1 MFQVRYR
8 RVHCRR
14 VLCRGGAALAAG
26 PLSLFLLFPASPAP
40 GQPDGRPRA
49 RDIGLSPGVL
59 PPGPENAITD
69 VPGVLVGQ
77 VTIIEGEQV
86 RTGVTAILPHGG
98 NLFQQKVPGAVHIG
112 NAFGKLAGST
122 QVVELGTIE
131 TPIVLTNTLSVWDA
145 ARAIVSHVLGLHGN
159 QEVRSVNPLV
169 GETNDGYLNDIRGR
183 HVQESHVL
191 EAIRTAASGPVAEGS
206 VGAGTGTSA
215 FGWKGG
221 IGTSS
226 RRLPEALGGF
236 TVGALV
242 QSNYGGVL
250 VMDGI
255 PVGEELDRFYL
266 RDRLR
271 GGGGSGGEG
280 GAEAGGDSG
289 ENPDGS
295 IMMVLGTDA
304 PIRSPGLTRLARRA
318 MLGLARTGATS
329 SHGSGDFVIAFSS
342 AESLRS
348 PFRSDSAVESGEVLR
363 GDRLSPL
370 FQAAI
375 EATEEAV
382 YNSMLQA
389 TTVTGRNGHTRE
401 ALPLEDLL
409 EAGRKYNRLHPPGE
423 SR

>member
-1 MFQVRYR
+1 MKH
-8 RVHCRR
+8 VHRIPA
-14 VLCRGGAALAAG
+14 VLATCLLAA
-26 PLSLFLLFPASPAP
+26 PLAL
-40 GQPDGRPRA
+40 GQGESRPRA

-59 PPGPENAITD
+59 DPGPLNAITD

-77 VTIIEGEQV
+77 VTLMEGDHI
-86 RTGVTAILPHGG
+86 RTGVTAIVPHAG
-98 NLFQQKVPGAVHIG
+98 NIFQAKVPGAVHIG

-131 TPIVLTNTLSVWDA
+131 TPVVLTNTLSVWDA
-145 ARAIVSHVLGLHGN
+145 ARAVVTYTLGLPGN
-159 QEVRSVNPLV
+159 ENVRSVNPLV
-169 GETNDGYLNDIRGR
+169 GETNDGFLNNIRGL
-183 HVQESHVL
+183 HVKENHVL
-191 EAIRTAASGPVAEGS
+191 EAIRTASAGPVAEGA

-226 RRLPEALGGF
+226 RRLPESLGGY
-236 TVGALV
+236 TLGALV

-255 PVGEELDRFYL
+255 PVGEELDRYYL
-266 RDRLR
+266 RDQLR
-271 GGGGSGGEG
+271 GGD
-280 GAEAGGDSG
+280 GAADGDSLD
-289 ENPDGS
+289 NPDGS
-295 IMMVLGTDA
+295 IMMVVATDA
-304 PIRSPGLTRLARRA
+304 PIRSLGLTRLARRV

-342 AESLRS
+342 AESLRTG
-348 PFRSDSAVESGEVLR
+348 FRSESPVDEGAILR

-382 YNSMLQA
+382 YNSMLRA
-389 TTVTGRNGHTRE
+389 TTVVGKNGNTRE
-401 ALPLEDLL
+401 AISIEDLL
-409 EAGRKYNRLHPPGE
+409 EVGAKYNRLHPPGG

>member
-1 MFQVRYR
+1 MKHAHRT
-8 RVHCRR
+8 
-14 VLCRGGAALAAG
+14 LALLAACLLAA
-26 PLSLFLLFPASPAP
+26 PLAL
-40 GQPDGRPRA
+40 GQDDSRPRA

-59 PPGPENAITD
+59 DPGPHNAITD
-69 VPGVLVGQ
+69 VPGVLVGH
-77 VTIIEGEQV
+77 TTLIEGDHI

-98 NLFQQKVPGAVHIG
+98 NIFQEKVPGAVHIG

-145 ARAIVSHVLGLHGN
+145 ARAVVTYVLDLPGN
-159 QEVRSVNPLV
+159 EDVRSVNPLV
-169 GETNDGYLNDIRGR
+169 GETNDGFLNNIRGL
-183 HVQESHVL
+183 HVKENHVL
-191 EAIRTAASGPVAEGS
+191 EAIRSASSGPVEEGA
-206 VGAGTGTSA
+206 VGSGTGTSA

-226 RRLPEALGGF
+226 RRLPESLGGY
-236 TVGALV
+236 TVGALI

-250 VMDGI
+250 IMDGI
-255 PVGEELDRFYL
+255 PVGEELDRYYL
-266 RDRLR
+266 RDQLR
-271 GGGGSGGEG
+271 GND
-280 GAEAGGDSG
+280 AAAGGDSLD
-289 ENPDGS
+289 NPDGS
-295 IMMVLGTDA
+295 IMMVVATDA
-304 PIRSPGLTRLARRA
+304 PIRSLGLTRLARRV

-342 AESLRS
+342 AESLRTG
-348 PFRSDSAVESGEVLR
+348 FRSDSAVEPGAVLR

-382 YNSMLQA
+382 YNSMLKA
-389 TTVTGRNGHTRE
+389 TTVVGKNGNTRE
-401 ALPLEDLL
+401 AISIEDLL
-409 EAGRKYNRLHPPGE
+409 EVGRKYNRLHPPGE

>member
-1 MFQVRYR
+1 MKQAHRIPA
-8 RVHCRR
+8 
-14 VLCRGGAALAAG
+14 VLAICLLAA
-26 PLSLFLLFPASPAP
+26 PLAL
-40 GQPDGRPRA
+40 GQGESRPRA

-59 PPGPENAITD
+59 DPGPHNAITD

-77 VTIIEGEQV
+77 VTLTEGDHI
-86 RTGVTAILPHGG
+86 RTGVTAILPHAG
-98 NLFQQKVPGAVHIG
+98 NVFQEKVPGAVHIG

-131 TPIVLTNTLSVWDA
+131 TPVVLTNTLSVWDA
-145 ARAIVSHVLGLHGN
+145 ARAVVTYTLGLPGN
-159 QEVRSVNPLV
+159 ENVRSVNPLV
-169 GETNDGYLNDIRGR
+169 GETNDGFLNNIRGL
-183 HVQESHVL
+183 HVKESHVL
-191 EAIRTAASGPVAEGS
+191 EAIRTASAGPVAEGA

-226 RRLPEALGGF
+226 RRLPETLGGY
-236 TVGALV
+236 TVGALI

-255 PVGEELDRFYL
+255 PVGEELDRYYL
-266 RDRLR
+266 RDQLR
-271 GGGGSGGEG
+271 GGD
-280 GAEAGGDSG
+280 GAADDDSLD
-289 ENPDGS
+289 NPDGS
-295 IMMVLGTDA
+295 IMMVVATDA
-304 PIRSPGLTRLARRA
+304 PIRSLGLTRLARRV

-342 AESLRS
+342 AESLRTG
-348 PFRSDSAVESGEVLR
+348 FRSDSPVDEGAVLR

-382 YNSMLQA
+382 YNSMLKA
-389 TTVTGRNGHTRE
+389 TTVVGKNGNTRE
-401 ALPLEDLL
+401 AISIEAVLEVG
-409 EAGRKYNRLHPPGE
+409 AKYNRLHPPGG

>member
-1 MFQVRYR
+1 MKQVHRI
-8 RVHCRR
+8 VACLA
-14 VLCRGGAALAAG
+14 VALLAA
-26 PLSLFLLFPASPAP
+26 PLAP
-40 GQPDGRPRA
+40 GQDDSRPRA

-59 PPGPENAITD
+59 DPGPHNAITD

-77 VTIIEGEQV
+77 VTLMEGDHI
-86 RTGVTAILPHGG
+86 RTGVTAILPHAG
-98 NLFQQKVPGAVHIG
+98 NIFQEKVPGAVHIG

-131 TPIVLTNTLSVWDA
+131 TPVVLTNTLSVWDA
-145 ARAIVSHVLGLHGN
+145 ARAVVTYTLGLPGN
-159 QEVRSVNPLV
+159 ENVRSVNPLV
-169 GETNDGYLNDIRGR
+169 GETNDGFLNNIRGL
-183 HVQESHVL
+183 HVKESHVL
-191 EAIRTAASGPVAEGS
+191 EAIRTASAGPVAEGA

-226 RRLPEALGGF
+226 RRLPDSLGGY
-236 TVGALV
+236 TVGALI

-255 PVGEELDRFYL
+255 PVGEELDRYYL
-266 RDRLR
+266 RDQLR
-271 GGGGSGGEG
+271 GNDNAG
-280 GAEAGGDSG
+280 GGDSLD
-289 ENPDGS
+289 NPDGS
-295 IMMVLGTDA
+295 IMMVVATDA
-304 PIRSPGLTRLARRA
+304 PIRSLGLTRLARRV

-342 AESLRS
+342 AESLRTG
-348 PFRSDSAVESGEVLR
+348 FRSDSPVDEGAVLR

-382 YNSMLQA
+382 YNSMLKA
-389 TTVTGRNGHTRE
+389 TTVVGKNGNTRE
-401 ALPLEDLL
+401 AISIEDLL
-409 EAGRKYNRLHPPGE
+409 EVGRKYNRLHPPGG

>member
-1 MFQVRYR
+1 MKQAHRILALLAT
-8 RVHCRR
+8 C
-14 VLCRGGAALAAG
+14 LLAA
-26 PLSLFLLFPASPAP
+26 PLVP
-40 GQPDGRPRA
+40 GQDDSRPRA

-59 PPGPENAITD
+59 DPGPHNAITD

-77 VTIIEGEQV
+77 VTLMEGDHI
-86 RTGVTAILPHGG
+86 RTGVTAILPHAG
-98 NLFQQKVPGAVHIG
+98 NVFQEKVPGAVHIG

-131 TPIVLTNTLSVWDA
+131 TPVVLTNTLSVWDA
-145 ARAIVSHVLGLHGN
+145 ARAVVTYTLGLPGN
-159 QEVRSVNPLV
+159 ENVRSVNPLV
-169 GETNDGYLNDIRGR
+169 GETNDGFLNNIRGL
-183 HVQESHVL
+183 HVKESHVL
-191 EAIRTAASGPVAEGS
+191 EAIRTASPGPVAEGA

-226 RRLPEALGGF
+226 RRLPDTLGGY
-236 TVGALV
+236 TVGALI

-255 PVGEELDRFYL
+255 PVGEELDRYYL
-266 RDRLR
+266 RDQLR
-271 GGGGSGGEG
+271 GDDAG
-280 GAEAGGDSG
+280 GGDSLD
-289 ENPDGS
+289 NPDGS
-295 IMMVLGTDA
+295 IMMVVATDA
-304 PIRSPGLTRLARRA
+304 PIRSLGLTRLARRV

-342 AESLRS
+342 AESLRTG
-348 PFRSDSAVESGEVLR
+348 FRSDSPVDEGAVLR

-382 YNSMLQA
+382 YNSMLKA
-389 TTVTGRNGHTRE
+389 TTVVGKNGNTRE
-401 ALPLEDLL
+401 AISIDDLL
-409 EAGRKYNRLHPPGE
+409 EVGAKYNRLHPPGG

>member
-1 MFQVRYR
+1 MKQVHRI
-8 RVHCRR
+8 VACLA
-14 VLCRGGAALAAG
+14 VALLAA
-26 PLSLFLLFPASPAP
+26 PLAP
-40 GQPDGRPRA
+40 GQDDSRPRA

-59 PPGPENAITD
+59 DPGPHNAITD

-77 VTIIEGEQV
+77 VTLMEGDHI
-86 RTGVTAILPHGG
+86 RTGVTAILPHAG
-98 NLFQQKVPGAVHIG
+98 NIFQEKVPGAVHIG

-122 QVVELGTIE
+122 QVVELGAIE
-131 TPIVLTNTLSVWDA
+131 TPVVLTNTLSVWDA
-145 ARAIVSHVLGLHGN
+145 ARAVVTYTLGLPGN
-159 QEVRSVNPLV
+159 ENVRSVNPLV
-169 GETNDGYLNDIRGR
+169 GETNDGFLNNIRGL
-183 HVQESHVL
+183 HVKESHVL
-191 EAIRTAASGPVAEGS
+191 EAIRTASPGPVAEGA

-226 RRLPEALGGF
+226 RRLPDSLGGY
-236 TVGALV
+236 TVGALI

-255 PVGEELDRFYL
+255 PVGEELDRYYL
-266 RDRLR
+266 RDQLR
-271 GGGGSGGEG
+271 GGA
-280 GAEAGGDSG
+280 GAGGGDSLD
-289 ENPDGS
+289 NPDGS
-295 IMMVLGTDA
+295 IMMVVATDA
-304 PIRSPGLTRLARRA
+304 PIRSLGLTRLARRV

-342 AESLRS
+342 AESLRTG
-348 PFRSDSAVESGEVLR
+348 FRSDSPVDAGAVLR

-382 YNSMLQA
+382 YNSMLKA
-389 TTVTGRNGHTRE
+389 TTVVGKNGNTRE
-401 ALPLEDLL
+401 AISIEDLL
-409 EAGRKYNRLHPPGE
+409 EVGAKYNRLHPPGG

>member
-1 MFQVRYR
+1 MKHVQRTLA
-8 RVHCRR
+8 
-14 VLCRGGAALAAG
+14 VLATALFAA
-26 PLSLFLLFPASPAP
+26 PLVL
-40 GQPDGRPRA
+40 GQDDSRPRA

-59 PPGPENAITD
+59 DPGPHNAITD

-77 VTIIEGEQV
+77 VTLMEGDHI
-86 RTGVTAILPHGG
+86 RTGVTAILPHAG
-98 NLFQQKVPGAVHIG
+98 NIFQEKVPGAVHIG

-145 ARAIVSHVLGLHGN
+145 ARAVVTYTLGLSGN
-159 QEVRSVNPLV
+159 EDVRSVNPLV
-169 GETNDGYLNDIRGR
+169 GETNDGFLNNIRGL
-183 HVQESHVL
+183 HVKESHVH
-191 EAIRTAASGPVAEGS
+191 EAIRGASSGAVEEGA
-206 VGAGTGTSA
+206 VGSGTGTSA

-226 RRLPEALGGF
+226 RRLPERLGGY
-236 TVGALV
+236 TVGALI
-242 QSNYGGVL
+242 QSNYGGGL

-255 PVGEELDRFYL
+255 PVGEELDRYYL
-266 RDRLR
+266 RDQLR
-271 GGGGSGGEG
+271 GGD
-280 GAEAGGDSG
+280 GAAGDDALD
-289 ENPDGS
+289 NPDGS
-295 IMMVLGTDA
+295 IMMVVATDA
-304 PIRSPGLTRLARRA
+304 PIRSLGLTRLARRV

-342 AESLRS
+342 AESLRTG
-348 PFRSDSAVESGEVLR
+348 FRSDSPVDEGAVLR

-382 YNSMLQA
+382 YNSILKA
-389 TTVTGRNGHTRE
+389 TTVVGKNGNTRE
-401 ALPLEDLL
+401 AISIEDLL
-409 EAGRKYNRLHPPGE
+409 EVGAKYNRLHPPGG

>member
-1 MFQVRYR
+1 MPT
-8 RVHCRR
+8 
-14 VLCRGGAALAAG
+14 
-26 PLSLFLLFPASPAP
+26 PLSLPNSPAVLPALLAVASAGFLLTSAAAA
-40 GQPDGRPRA
+40 GQPNTRPRA
-49 RDIGLSPGVL
+49 RDIGLAPGVL
-59 PPGPENAITD
+59 PTGPENAITD

-77 VTIIEGEQV
+77 VTLHEGESA
-86 RTGVTAILPHGG
+86 RTGVTAILPHDR
-98 NLFQQKVPGAVHIG
+98 NLFQEKVPGAVHIG

-145 ARAIVSHVLGLHGN
+145 ARAVVTHILGLPGN
-159 QEVRSVNPLV
+159 EDIRSVNPLV

-183 HVQESHVL
+183 RVREEHVL
-191 EAIRTAASGPVAEGS
+191 RAIAEASSGPVAEGS

-226 RRLPEALGGF
+226 RRLPESLGGY

-250 VMDGI
+250 LMDGL
-255 PVGEELDRFYL
+255 PVGEELDRYYL
-266 RDRLR
+266 R
-271 GGGGSGGEG
+271 
-280 GAEAGGDSG
+280 GALSRADAGGRGAVEPEDEVEYAE

-295 IMMVLGTDA
+295 IMMVLATDA

-329 SHGSGDFVIAFSS
+329 SHGSGDFVIAFSAAPSLVS
-342 AESLRS
+342 AFESES
-348 PFRSDSAVESGEVLR
+348 PLETGGVLR

-375 EATEEAV
+375 ESTEEAV
-382 YNSMLQA
+382 YNSMLRA

-401 ALPLEDLL
+401 AIPIEEVL
-409 EAGRKYNRLHPPGE
+409 AVGRKYNRLHPPNPP
-423 SR
+423 R

>member
-1 MFQVRYR
+1 MKHVQRTLA
-8 RVHCRR
+8 
-14 VLCRGGAALAAG
+14 VLATALFAA
-26 PLSLFLLFPASPAP
+26 PLVL
-40 GQPDGRPRA
+40 GQDDSRPRA

-59 PPGPENAITD
+59 DPGPHNAITD

-77 VTIIEGEQV
+77 VTLMEGDHI
-86 RTGVTAILPHGG
+86 RTGVTAILPHAG
-98 NLFQQKVPGAVHIG
+98 NIFQEKVPGAVHIG

-145 ARAIVSHVLGLHGN
+145 ARAVVTYTLGLSGN
-159 QEVRSVNPLV
+159 EDVRSVNPLV
-169 GETNDGYLNDIRGR
+169 GETNDGFLNNIRGL
-183 HVQESHVL
+183 HVKESHVH
-191 EAIRTAASGPVAEGS
+191 EAIRGASSGAVEEGAEGS
-206 VGAGTGTSA
+206 GTGTSA

-226 RRLPEALGGF
+226 RRLPERLGGY
-236 TVGALV
+236 TVGALI

-255 PVGEELDRFYL
+255 PVGEELDRYYL
-266 RDRLR
+266 RDQLR
-271 GGGGSGGEG
+271 GGD
-280 GAEAGGDSG
+280 GAAGDDALD
-289 ENPDGS
+289 NPDGS
-295 IMMVLGTDA
+295 IMMVVATDA
-304 PIRSPGLTRLARRA
+304 PIRSLGLTRLARRV

-342 AESLRS
+342 AESLRTG
-348 PFRSDSAVESGEVLR
+348 FRSDSPVDEGAVLR

-382 YNSMLQA
+382 YNSMLKA
-389 TTVTGRNGHTRE
+389 TTVVGKNGNTRE
-401 ALPLEDLL
+401 AISIEDLL
-409 EAGRKYNRLHPPGE
+409 EVGAKYNRLHPPGG

>member
-1 MFQVRYR
+1 MKHVQRTSA
-8 RVHCRR
+8 
-14 VLCRGGAALAAG
+14 VLAICLLAA
-26 PLSLFLLFPASPAP
+26 PLVL
-40 GQPDGRPRA
+40 GQGDSRPRA

-59 PPGPENAITD
+59 DPGPHNAITD

-77 VTIIEGEQV
+77 VTVMEGDHI
-86 RTGVTAILPHGG
+86 RTGVTAILPHAG
-98 NLFQQKVPGAVHIG
+98 NIFQEKVPGAVHIG

-131 TPIVLTNTLSVWDA
+131 TPVVLTNTLSVWDA
-145 ARAIVSHVLGLHGN
+145 ARAVVTYTLDLPGN
-159 QEVRSVNPLV
+159 EDVRSVNPLV
-169 GETNDGYLNDIRGR
+169 GETNDGFLNNIRGL
-183 HVQESHVL
+183 HVKESHVH
-191 EAIRTAASGPVAEGS
+191 EAIRSASPGPVEEGA

-226 RRLPEALGGF
+226 RRLPESLGGY
-236 TVGALV
+236 TVGALI

-255 PVGEELDRFYL
+255 PVGEELDRYYL
-266 RDRLR
+266 RDQLR
-271 GGGGSGGEG
+271 SGDD
-280 GAEAGGDSG
+280 AGGDSLD
-289 ENPDGS
+289 NPDGS
-295 IMMVLGTDA
+295 IMMVVATDA
-304 PIRSPGLTRLARRA
+304 PIRSLGLTRLARRV

-342 AESLRS
+342 SESLRTG
-348 PFRSDSAVESGEVLR
+348 FRSDSAVDEGAVLR

-382 YNSMLQA
+382 YNSMLKA
-389 TTVTGRNGHTRE
+389 TTVVGKNGNTRE
-401 ALPLEDLL
+401 AISIEDLL
-409 EAGRKYNRLHPPGE
+409 EVGAKYNRLHPPGG

>member
-1 MFQVRYR
+1 MKH
-8 RVHCRR
+8 VHRILA
-14 VLCRGGAALAAG
+14 VLAIALLAA
-26 PLSLFLLFPASPAP
+26 PLAL
-40 GQPDGRPRA
+40 GQDDSRPRA

-59 PPGPENAITD
+59 DPGPHNAITD

-77 VTIIEGEQV
+77 VTLMEGEHI
-86 RTGVTAILPHGG
+86 RTGVTAILPHAG
-98 NLFQQKVPGAVHIG
+98 NIFQEKVPGAVHIG

-131 TPIVLTNTLSVWDA
+131 TPVVLTNTLSVWDA
-145 ARAIVSHVLGLHGN
+145 ARAVVTYTLGLPGN
-159 QEVRSVNPLV
+159 ENVRSVNPLV
-169 GETNDGYLNDIRGR
+169 GETNDGFLNNIRGL
-183 HVQESHVL
+183 HVKESHVL
-191 EAIRTAASGPVAEGS
+191 EAIRTASAGPVAEGA

-226 RRLPEALGGF
+226 RRLPEGLGGY
-236 TVGALV
+236 TVGALI

-255 PVGEELDRFYL
+255 PVGEELDRYYL
-266 RDRLR
+266 RDQLR
-271 GGGGSGGEG
+271 GGAGAADGGSL
-280 GAEAGGDSG
+280 D
-289 ENPDGS
+289 NPDGS
-295 IMMVLGTDA
+295 IMMVVATDA
-304 PIRSPGLTRLARRA
+304 PIRSLGLTRLARRV

-342 AESLRS
+342 AESLRTG
-348 PFRSDSAVESGEVLR
+348 FRSDSPVDEGAVLR

-382 YNSMLQA
+382 YNSMLRA
-389 TTVTGRNGHTRE
+389 TTVVGKNGNTRE
-401 ALPLEDLL
+401 AISIEDLL
-409 EAGRKYNRLHPPGE
+409 EVGAKYNRLHPPGG

>member
-1 MFQVRYR
+1 MNN
-8 RVHCRR
+8 VHRI
-14 VLCRGGAALAAG
+14 LAAACAVSLVSA
-26 PLSLFLLFPASPAP
+26 PLAL
-40 GQPDGRPRA
+40 GQGDSRPRA

-59 PPGPENAITD
+59 DPGPENAITD

-77 VTIIEGEQV
+77 VTLVEGDHI

-98 NLFQQKVPGAVHIG
+98 NIFQDKVPGAVHVG

-145 ARAIVSHVLGLHGN
+145 GRAVVTYVLGVPGN
-159 QEVRSVNPLV
+159 EEVRSVNPLV

-183 HVQESHVL
+183 HVGEAHVL
-191 EAIRTAASGPVAEGS
+191 EAIRSASSGPVAEGA

-226 RRLPEALGGF
+226 RRLPASLGGY
-236 TVGALV
+236 TVGVLV

-250 VMDGI
+250 TMDGI
-255 PVGEELDRFYL
+255 PVGEELDRYYL
-266 RDRLR
+266 RDQLR
-271 GGGGSGGEG
+271 GAADDGGR
-280 GAEAGGDSG
+280 DSQD
-289 ENPDGS
+289 NPDGS
-295 IMMVLGTDA
+295 IMMVAATDA
-304 PIRSPGLTRLARRA
+304 PIRSAGLTRLARRV

-329 SHGSGDFVIAFSS
+329 SHGSGDFVIAFSA
-342 AESLRS
+342 AESLRTPFVTDS
-348 PFRSDSAVESGEVLR
+348 PTDDGGVLR
-363 GDRLSPL
+363 GERLSPL

-382 YNSMLQA
+382 YNSLLQA
-389 TTVTGRNGHTRE
+389 TTVTGRNGNTRE
-401 ALPLEDLL
+401 ALSIEDLL
-409 EAGRKYNRLHPPGE
+409 EVGRKYNRLHAPGG
-423 SR
+423 RR

>member
-1 MFQVRYR
+1 MKH
-8 RVHCRR
+8 VHRIP
-14 VLCRGGAALAAG
+14 AALATCLLAA
-26 PLSLFLLFPASPAP
+26 PLAL
-40 GQPDGRPRA
+40 GQGESRPRA

-59 PPGPENAITD
+59 DPGPLNAITD

-77 VTIIEGEQV
+77 VTLLEGDHI
-86 RTGVTAILPHGG
+86 RTGVTAILPHAG
-98 NLFQQKVPGAVHIG
+98 NVFQEKVPGAVHIG

-131 TPIVLTNTLSVWDA
+131 TPVVLTNTLSVWDA
-145 ARAIVSHVLGLHGN
+145 ARAVVTYTLGLPGN
-159 QEVRSVNPLV
+159 ENVRSVNPLV
-169 GETNDGYLNDIRGR
+169 GETNDGFLNDIRGL
-183 HVQESHVL
+183 HVKENHVL
-191 EAIRTAASGPVAEGS
+191 EAIRTASAGPVAEGA

-226 RRLPEALGGF
+226 RRLPESLGGY

-255 PVGEELDRFYL
+255 PVGEELDRYYL
-266 RDRLR
+266 RDQLR
-271 GGGGSGGEG
+271 GGD
-280 GAEAGGDSG
+280 GAADGDSLD
-289 ENPDGS
+289 NPDGS
-295 IMMVLGTDA
+295 IMMVVATDA
-304 PIRSPGLTRLARRA
+304 PIRSLGLTRLARRV

-342 AESLRS
+342 AESLRTG
-348 PFRSDSAVESGEVLR
+348 FRSESPVDDGAVLR

-382 YNSMLQA
+382 YNSMLKA
-389 TTVTGRNGHTRE
+389 TTVAGRNGNTRE
-401 ALPLEDLL
+401 AISIEDLL
-409 EAGRKYNRLHPPGE
+409 EVGAKYNRLHPPGG

>member
-1 MFQVRYR
+1 MKQVHRILA
-8 RVHCRR
+8 
-14 VLCRGGAALAAG
+14 VLAICLLAA
-26 PLSLFLLFPASPAP
+26 PLAL
-40 GQPDGRPRA
+40 GQGDSRPRA

-59 PPGPENAITD
+59 DPGPHNAITD
-69 VPGVLVGQ
+69 VPGILVGQ
-77 VTIIEGEQV
+77 VTLMEGDHI
-86 RTGVTAILPHGG
+86 RTGVTAILPHAG
-98 NLFQQKVPGAVHIG
+98 NVFQEKVPGAVHIE

-131 TPIVLTNTLSVWDA
+131 TPVVLTNTLSVWDA
-145 ARAIVSHVLGLHGN
+145 ARAVVTYTLGLPGN
-159 QEVRSVNPLV
+159 ENVRSVNPLV
-169 GETNDGYLNDIRGR
+169 GETNDGFLNNIRGL
-183 HVQESHVL
+183 HVKESHVL
-191 EAIRTAASGPVAEGS
+191 EAIRTASAGPVAEGA

-226 RRLPEALGGF
+226 RRLPESLGGY
-236 TVGALV
+236 TVGALI

-255 PVGEELDRFYL
+255 PVGEELDRYYL
-266 RDRLR
+266 RDQLR
-271 GGGGSGGEG
+271 GGD
-280 GAEAGGDSG
+280 GAADDDSLD
-289 ENPDGS
+289 NPDGS
-295 IMMVLGTDA
+295 IMMVIATDA
-304 PIRSPGLTRLARRA
+304 PIRSLGLTRLARRV

-342 AESLRS
+342 AESLRTG
-348 PFRSDSAVESGEVLR
+348 FRSDSPVDEGAVLR

-382 YNSMLQA
+382 YNSMLKA
-389 TTVTGRNGHTRE
+389 TTVVGKNGNTRE
-401 ALPLEDLL
+401 AISIEAVLEVG
-409 EAGRKYNRLHPPGE
+409 AKYNRLHPPGG

>member
-1 MFQVRYR
+1 MKQVHRILA
-8 RVHCRR
+8 
-14 VLCRGGAALAAG
+14 VLAICLLAA
-26 PLSLFLLFPASPAP
+26 PLAL
-40 GQPDGRPRA
+40 GQGDSRPRA

-59 PPGPENAITD
+59 DPGPHNAITD

-77 VTIIEGEQV
+77 VTLMEGDHI
-86 RTGVTAILPHGG
+86 RTGVTAILPHAG
-98 NLFQQKVPGAVHIG
+98 NVFQEKVPGAVHIG

-131 TPIVLTNTLSVWDA
+131 TPVVLTNTLSVWDA
-145 ARAIVSHVLGLHGN
+145 ARAVVTYTLGLPGN
-159 QEVRSVNPLV
+159 ENVRSVNPLV
-169 GETNDGYLNDIRGR
+169 GETNDGFLNNIRGL
-183 HVQESHVL
+183 HVKESHVL
-191 EAIRTAASGPVAEGS
+191 EAIRTASAGPVAEGA

-226 RRLPEALGGF
+226 RRLPESLGGY
-236 TVGALV
+236 TVGALI

-255 PVGEELDRFYL
+255 PVGEELDRYYL
-266 RDRLR
+266 RDQLR
-271 GGGGSGGEG
+271 GGD
-280 GAEAGGDSG
+280 GAADDDSLD
-289 ENPDGS
+289 NPDGS
-295 IMMVLGTDA
+295 IMMVVATDA
-304 PIRSPGLTRLARRA
+304 PIRSLGLTRLARRV

-342 AESLRS
+342 AESLRTG
-348 PFRSDSAVESGEVLR
+348 FRSVSPVDEGAVLR

-382 YNSMLQA
+382 YNSMLKA
-389 TTVTGRNGHTRE
+389 TTVVGKNGNTRE
-401 ALPLEDLL
+401 AISIEDLL
-409 EAGRKYNRLHPPGE
+409 EVGAKYNRLHPPGG

>member
-1 MFQVRYR
+1 MKHVQRTLA
-8 RVHCRR
+8 
-14 VLCRGGAALAAG
+14 VLATALFAA
-26 PLSLFLLFPASPAP
+26 PLVL
-40 GQPDGRPRA
+40 GQDDSRPRA

-59 PPGPENAITD
+59 DPGPHNAITD

-77 VTIIEGEQV
+77 VTLMEGDHI
-86 RTGVTAILPHGG
+86 RTGVTAILPHAG
-98 NLFQQKVPGAVHIG
+98 NLFQEKVPGAVHIG

-145 ARAIVSHVLGLHGN
+145 ARAVVTYTLGLSGN
-159 QEVRSVNPLV
+159 EDVRSVNPLV
-169 GETNDGYLNDIRGR
+169 GETNDGFLNNIRGL
-183 HVQESHVL
+183 HVKESHVH
-191 EAIRTAASGPVAEGS
+191 EAIRGASSGAVEEGA
-206 VGAGTGTSA
+206 VGSGTGTSA

-226 RRLPEALGGF
+226 RRLPERLGGY
-236 TVGALV
+236 TVGALI

-255 PVGEELDRFYL
+255 PVGEELDRYYL
-266 RDRLR
+266 RDQLR
-271 GGGGSGGEG
+271 GGD
-280 GAEAGGDSG
+280 GAAGDDALD
-289 ENPDGS
+289 NPDGS
-295 IMMVLGTDA
+295 IMMVVATDA
-304 PIRSPGLTRLARRA
+304 PIRSLGLTRLARRV

-342 AESLRS
+342 AESLRTG
-348 PFRSDSAVESGEVLR
+348 FRSDSPVDEGAVLR

-382 YNSMLQA
+382 YNSMLKA
-389 TTVTGRNGHTRE
+389 TTVVGKNGNTRE
-401 ALPLEDLL
+401 AISIEDLL
-409 EAGRKYNRLHPPGE
+409 EVGAKYNRLHPPGG

>member
-1 MFQVRYR
+1 MKQVHRI
-8 RVHCRR
+8 VACLA
-14 VLCRGGAALAAG
+14 VALLAA
-26 PLSLFLLFPASPAP
+26 PLTP
-40 GQPDGRPRA
+40 GQDDSRPRA

-59 PPGPENAITD
+59 DPGPHNAITD

-77 VTIIEGEQV
+77 VTLMEGDHI
-86 RTGVTAILPHGG
+86 RTGVTAILPHAG
-98 NLFQQKVPGAVHIG
+98 NIFQEKVPGAVHIG

-131 TPIVLTNTLSVWDA
+131 TPVVLTNTLSVWDA
-145 ARAIVSHVLGLHGN
+145 ARAVVTYTLGLPGN
-159 QEVRSVNPLV
+159 ENVRSVNPLV
-169 GETNDGYLNDIRGR
+169 GETNDGFLNNIRGL
-183 HVQESHVL
+183 HVKESHVL
-191 EAIRTAASGPVAEGS
+191 EAIRTASPGPVAEGA

-226 RRLPEALGGF
+226 RRLPESLGGY
-236 TVGALV
+236 TVGALI

-255 PVGEELDRFYL
+255 PVGEELDRYYL
-266 RDRLR
+266 RDQLR
-271 GGGGSGGEG
+271 GNDNAG
-280 GAEAGGDSG
+280 GGDSLD
-289 ENPDGS
+289 NPDGS
-295 IMMVLGTDA
+295 IMMVVATDA
-304 PIRSPGLTRLARRA
+304 PIRSLGLTRLARRV

-342 AESLRS
+342 AESLRTG
-348 PFRSDSAVESGEVLR
+348 FRSDSPVDEGAVLR

-382 YNSMLQA
+382 YNSMLKA
-389 TTVTGRNGHTRE
+389 TTVVGKNGNTRE
-401 ALPLEDLL
+401 AISIDDLL
-409 EAGRKYNRLHPPGE
+409 EVGRKYNRLHPPGG

>member
-1 MFQVRYR
+1 MRFLLTSVTLPGA
-8 RVHCRR
+8 VA
-14 VLCRGGAALAAG
+14 AALMLPLPAAAAREN
-26 PLSLFLLFPASPAP
+26 P
-40 GQPDGRPRA
+40 RPRA
-49 RDIGLSPGVL
+49 REIGLAPGVL
-59 PPGPENAITD
+59 PTGPDNAITD

-77 VTIIEGEQV
+77 VTLREGDSV
-86 RTGVTAILPHGG
+86 RTGVTAILPHSG
-98 NLFQQKVPGAVHIG
+98 NLFREKVPGAVHVG

-145 ARAIVSHVLGLHGN
+145 ARAVVTHILGLPGN
-159 QEVRSVNPLV
+159 EEVRSVNPLV
-169 GETNDGYLNDIRGR
+169 GETNDGYLNDIRARRVG
-183 HVQESHVL
+183 EAEVL
-191 EAIRTAASGPVAEGS
+191 QAIAAAAPGPVAEGS

-226 RRLPEALGGF
+226 RRLPEALGGY

-250 VMDGI
+250 VMDGL
-255 PVGEELDRFYL
+255 PVGEELDRHYL
-266 RDRLR
+266 RDALR
-271 GGGGSGGEG
+271 DPAGGGEP
-280 GAEAGGDSG
+280 GADAPED
-289 ENPDGS
+289 PDGS
-295 IMMVLGTDA
+295 IMMVLATDA
-304 PIRSPGLTRLARRA
+304 PLRSPGLTRLARRA

-329 SHGSGDFVIAFSS
+329 SHGSGDFVIAFS
-342 AESLRS
+342 AAPALRS
-348 PFRSDSAVESGEVLR
+348 SFRSDSAFEEGAVLR

-382 YNSMLQA
+382 YNSMLRA

-401 ALPLEDLL
+401 AISIEALL
-409 EAGRKYNRLHPPGE
+409 EVGRKYNRLHPP
-423 SR
+423 R

>member
-1 MFQVRYR
+1 MKQVHRIPA
-8 RVHCRR
+8 
-14 VLCRGGAALAAG
+14 VLATALLAA
-26 PLSLFLLFPASPAP
+26 PLAL
-40 GQPDGRPRA
+40 GQGDSRPRA

-59 PPGPENAITD
+59 DPGPHNAITD

-77 VTIIEGEQV
+77 VTLMEGDHI
-86 RTGVTAILPHGG
+86 RTGVTAILPHAS
-98 NLFQQKVPGAVHIG
+98 NIFQEKVPGAVHIG

-131 TPIVLTNTLSVWDA
+131 TPVVLTNTLSVWDA
-145 ARAIVSHVLGLHGN
+145 ARAVVTYTLGLPGN
-159 QEVRSVNPLV
+159 ENVRSVNPLV
-169 GETNDGYLNDIRGR
+169 GETNDGFLNNIRGL
-183 HVQESHVL
+183 HVKEGHVL
-191 EAIRTAASGPVAEGS
+191 EAIRSASPGPVAEGA

-226 RRLPEALGGF
+226 RRLPESLGGY
-236 TVGALV
+236 TVGALI

-255 PVGEELDRFYL
+255 PVGEELDRYYL
-266 RDRLR
+266 RDQLR
-271 GGGGSGGEG
+271 GSD
-280 GAEAGGDSG
+280 GAAGDDSLD
-289 ENPDGS
+289 NPDGS
-295 IMMVLGTDA
+295 IMMVVATDA
-304 PIRSPGLTRLARRA
+304 PIRSLGLTRLARRV

-342 AESLRS
+342 AESLRTG
-348 PFRSDSAVESGEVLR
+348 FRSDSPVDEGAVLR

-382 YNSMLQA
+382 YNSMLKA
-389 TTVTGRNGHTRE
+389 TTVVGKNGNTRE
-401 ALPLEDLL
+401 AISIEDLL
-409 EAGRKYNRLHPPGE
+409 EVGAKYNRLHPPGG

>member
-1 MFQVRYR
+1 MKQA
-8 RVHCRR
+8 HCILA
-14 VLCRGGAALAAG
+14 VLAIALLAV
-26 PLSLFLLFPASPAP
+26 PLAL
-40 GQPDGRPRA
+40 GQGESRPRA
-49 RDIGLSPGVL
+49 REIGLSPGVL
-59 PPGPENAITD
+59 DPGPHNAITD

-77 VTIIEGEQV
+77 VTLMEGDHI
-86 RTGVTAILPHGG
+86 RTGVTAILPHAG
-98 NLFQQKVPGAVHIG
+98 NVFQEKVPGAVHIG

-131 TPIVLTNTLSVWDA
+131 TPVVLTNTLSVWDA
-145 ARAIVSHVLGLHGN
+145 ARAVVTYTLGLPGN
-159 QEVRSVNPLV
+159 ENVRSVNPLV
-169 GETNDGYLNDIRGR
+169 GETNDGFLNNIRGL
-183 HVQESHVL
+183 HVKESHVL
-191 EAIRTAASGPVAEGS
+191 EAIRTASAGPVAEGA

-226 RRLPEALGGF
+226 RRLPESLGGY
-236 TVGALV
+236 TVGALI

-255 PVGEELDRFYL
+255 PVGEELDRYYL
-266 RDRLR
+266 RDQLR
-271 GGGGSGGEG
+271 GDD
-280 GAEAGGDSG
+280 GAADDDPLG
-289 ENPDGS
+289 NPDGS
-295 IMMVLGTDA
+295 IMMVVATDA
-304 PIRSPGLTRLARRA
+304 PIRSLGLTRLARRV

-342 AESLRS
+342 AESLRTG
-348 PFRSDSAVESGEVLR
+348 FRSDSPVDEGAVLR

-382 YNSMLQA
+382 YNSMLKA
-389 TTVTGRNGHTRE
+389 TTVVGKNGNTRE
-401 ALPLEDLL
+401 AISIEELL
-409 EAGRKYNRLHPPGE
+409 EVGAKYNRLHPPGG

>member
-1 MFQVRYR
+1 MKH
-8 RVHCRR
+8 VHCI
-14 VLCRGGAALAAG
+14 LAALAAC
-26 PLSLFLLFPASPAP
+26 LLAAPPAL
-40 GQPDGRPRA
+40 GQGDARPRA

-59 PPGPENAITD
+59 DPGPENAITD
-69 VPGVLVGQ
+69 VPGVLVGH
-77 VTIIEGEQV
+77 VTLTEGDHI
-86 RTGVTAILPHGG
+86 RTGVTAIVPHDG
-98 NLFQQKVPGAVHIG
+98 NIFQEKVPGAVHIG

-145 ARAIVSHVLGLHGN
+145 ARAVVTYVLGQPGN
-159 QEVRSVNPLV
+159 EDVRSVNPLV
-169 GETNDGYLNDIRGR
+169 GETNDGFLNNIRGL
-183 HVQESHVL
+183 HVKESHVL
-191 EAIRTAASGPVAEGS
+191 EAIRTASAGPVAEGA

-226 RRLPEALGGF
+226 RRLPQGLGGY
-236 TVGALV
+236 TVGALI

-255 PVGEELDRFYL
+255 PVGEELDRYYL
-266 RDRLR
+266 RDQLR
-271 GGGGSGGEG
+271 GGDD
-280 GAEAGGDSG
+280 AAGDDAQD
-289 ENPDGS
+289 NPDGS
-295 IMMVLGTDA
+295 IMMVVATDA
-304 PIRSPGLTRLARRA
+304 PIRSLGLTRLARRV

-342 AESLRS
+342 AESLRTG
-348 PFRSDSAVESGEVLR
+348 FRSDSPVDEGAVLR

-382 YNSMLQA
+382 YNSMLKA
-389 TTVTGRNGHTRE
+389 TTVVGKNGNTRE
-401 ALPLEDLL
+401 AIPIEDLL
-409 EAGRKYNRLHPPGE
+409 EVGRKYNRLHPPGG

>member
-1 MFQVRYR
+1 MKQVHRI
-8 RVHCRR
+8 VACLA
-14 VLCRGGAALAAG
+14 VALLAA
-26 PLSLFLLFPASPAP
+26 PLAP
-40 GQPDGRPRA
+40 GQDDSRPRA

-59 PPGPENAITD
+59 DPGPHNAITD

-77 VTIIEGEQV
+77 VTLMEGDHI
-86 RTGVTAILPHGG
+86 RTGVTAILPHAG
-98 NLFQQKVPGAVHIG
+98 NIFQEKVPGAVHIG

-131 TPIVLTNTLSVWDA
+131 TPVVLTNTLSVWDA
-145 ARAIVSHVLGLHGN
+145 ARAVVTYTLGLPGN
-159 QEVRSVNPLV
+159 ENVRSVNPLV
-169 GETNDGYLNDIRGR
+169 GETNDGFLNNIRGL
-183 HVQESHVL
+183 HVKESHVL
-191 EAIRTAASGPVAEGS
+191 EAIRTASPGPVAEGA

-226 RRLPEALGGF
+226 RRLPESLGGY
-236 TVGALV
+236 TVGALI

-255 PVGEELDRFYL
+255 PVGEELDRYYL
-266 RDRLR
+266 RDQLR
-271 GGGGSGGEG
+271 GNDNAG
-280 GAEAGGDSG
+280 GGDSLD
-289 ENPDGS
+289 NPDGS
-295 IMMVLGTDA
+295 IMMVVATDA
-304 PIRSPGLTRLARRA
+304 PIRSLGLTRLARRV

-342 AESLRS
+342 AESLRTG
-348 PFRSDSAVESGEVLR
+348 FRSDSPVDAGAVLR

-382 YNSMLQA
+382 YNSMLKA
-389 TTVTGRNGHTRE
+389 TTVVGKNGNTRE
-401 ALPLEDLL
+401 AISIEDLL
-409 EAGRKYNRLHPPGE
+409 EVGRKYNRLHPPGG